1 MQTSPVKAIREY
13 CLGCC
18 LESAYEVKLCPD
30 DECPLYAFRFDKNPY
45 TTRTYTDD
53 QKQAMADR
61 AKNLQRKQQDGVE

>member
-1 MQTSPVKAIREY
+1 METNPVKAIRAY

-18 LESAYEVKLCPD
+18 LEQAAEVRLCPD
-30 DECPLYAFRFDKNPY
+30 EDCPLHAFRFGKNPY